1 MMDQTPHQR
10 EPFAWLT
17 PADQAR
23 LAAFKAYAVNHARL
37 DEVDR
42 QLTQAILEPAGFAHV
57 LVYGPSGVG
66 KTTMIRRVTT
76 RVRDLCAQMAEPQAW
91 TAREGLAQD
100 LPATPPHPLLVLEV
114 RPPDGQTFNRADY
127 YRAALLQLGEPYYT
141 QRSVVDITVDRT
153 WETRTQSKSKGR
165 AVPFN
170 DSPELRRALEEAVAR
185 RGVRAVIMDEGQHLM
200 HVASGAKLLDQL
212 DWIKSMTNMT
222 GVLHVLVGTYDLL
235 DFRNLNGQ
243 SARRGHDLHFPR
255 YRIQH
260 EADRQAFQGALH
272 SLLLQIPLALDQ
284 QELMNHWHY
293 FYERSIG
300 CVGVLKDWLV
310 RTVATTLHTR
320 GQTLTL
326 ATCQAHALSNAQ
338 CESMAMDAQA
348 AEHKLQYTE
357 RSREHLW
364 SLLGMSMLSLPEPS
378 ATPGTGQP
386 PSPPPTSRPA
396 QPAKTRT
403 GRVGERAPTRDA
415 VGETPQTVPAP
426 KCPFTG
432 VIALTPDHIARAAVA
447 KVECPECGA
456 TRTLHPQGNT
466 VTFPTHAKRL
476 TSTPH
481 KDVRWIRHGTTW
493 ELSHRPG
500 ERS

>member
-1 MMDQTPHQR
+1 MMDQPAQER
-10 EPFAWLT
+10 EQVAWLA
-17 PADQAR
+17 PEDQAR

-37 DEVDR
+37 DEVDM

-57 LVYGPSGVG
+57 VVYGPSGVG

-76 RVRDLCAQMAEPQAW
+76 RVRDLAAHMAEPQTLSAH
-91 TAREGLAQD
+91 GL
-100 LPATPPHPLLVLEV
+100 PPQPLLVLEA

-141 QRSVVDITVDRT
+141 QRSLVDINVDRT
-153 WETRTQSKSKGR
+153 WETRTQSKSRGR
-165 AVPFN
+165 VVPFN
-170 DSPELRRALEEAVAR
+170 DSPELRRALEEALAR

-200 HVASGAKLLDQL
+200 NVASGAKLLDQL

-222 GVLHVLVGTYDLL
+222 GVVHVLVGTYDLL

-243 SARRGHDLHFPR
+243 AARRGHDIHFPR

-272 SLLLQIPLALDQ
+272 SLLLQIPLAMDL
-284 QELMNHWHY
+284 QEIMNHWYY

-310 RTVATTLHTR
+310 RTVASTLHLR
-320 GQTLTL
+320 AQTLTL
-326 ATCQAHALSNAQ
+326 ARLQAHGLSNAQ

-348 AEHKLQYTE
+348 AEHKLQSTE

-364 SLLGMSMLSLPEPS
+364 SLLGMSPMPTPDPS
-378 ATPGTGQP
+378 AAPGASQP
-386 PSPPPTSRPA
+386 QTAMPASRAALPP
-396 QPAKTRT
+396 KTT
-403 GRVGERAPTRDA
+403 KGRVGERAPQRDA
-415 VGETPQTVPAP
+415 VGETPQAMQATR
-426 KCPFTG
+426 CPFSG
-432 VIALTPDHIARAAVA
+432 VIALMPDQIARAAVA

-456 TRTLHPQGNT
+456 MRTLHPQRNT
-466 VTFPTHAKRL
+466 VTFPAHAKRL
-476 TSTPH
+476 TSTPR
-481 KDVRWIRHGTTW
+481 KEARWIRHGTTW
-493 ELSHRPG
+493 ALSHG
-500 ERS
+500 QG